1 MHTRTHPHTHLS
13 SILTHLVSVRGYER
27 AHACHL
33 NRWHILCLNESISEA
48 SGAGAHTDIYSLCIY
63 LWLYIYYNNH
73 HTMCCMFV
81 RWCCIHSSV
90 YTYKVCTL
98 MLHTFKCLHI
108 HGWPKRYRY
117 VYRYTICAACLR
129 ADVAYTWTHSRQS
142 GDAAVR
148 PELLKKKKAKQAAM
162 MLRNLS
168 SREGAIHRIVA
179 SPFLRC
185 LQVFFPTP
193 SNHLSLFVHEL
204 NLFCFIRLRD
214 RGGEGGWKKKI

>member
-1 MHTRTHPHTHLS
+1 MNVYVFTCMKHQCVHVYLS
-13 SILTHLVSVRGYER
+13 R
-27 AHACHL
+27 
-33 NRWHILCLNESISEA
+33 
-48 SGAGAHTDIYSLCIY
+48 
-63 LWLYIYYNNH
+63 
-73 HTMCCMFV
+73 
-81 RWCCIHSSV
+81 
-90 YTYKVCTL
+90 
-98 MLHTFKCLHI
+98 
-108 HGWPKRYRY
+108 
-117 VYRYTICAACLR
+117 
-129 ADVAYTWTHSRQS
+129 THSRQS

-214 RGGEGGWKKKI
+214 SEGRGDEKRKYRDIETKRDKEGP

>member
-148 PELLKKKKAKQAAM
+148 PELLKKKRQSKRQWCCGTSA
-162 MLRNLS
+162 LGRVLYTGS
-168 SREGAIHRIVA
+168 SPRPSCGVCR
-179 SPFLRC
+179 F
-185 LQVFFPTP
+185 FFPPPPIIYP
-193 SNHLSLFVHEL
+193 SLSMS
-204 NLFCFIRLRD
+204 
-214 RGGEGGWKKKI
+214 